1 MTERMQN
8 LVLVPGLICD
18 EEVWAH
24 PRTHLAEVADVTFA
38 PADEAPTMQALAA
51 AGIARPLDRIDATFR
66 SSSP

>member
-38 PADEAPTMQALAA
+38 PADEAPTMQAFAA
-51 AGIARPLDRIDATFR
+51 AGIAPPLDRIDATFR